1 MIWVTT
7 SVTRRLEGRQKEITR
22 RRQEMRKRVVLM
34 NKHCRCTGLIMPG
47 VLAVALILTSASAVL
62 AQSAGADSEKRLS
75 VIDAN
80 PSLLPNSSLGKY
92 FDPQAAI
99 TVDQA
104 VAYALEHNGEL
115 LAARK
120 EIDAASALVMQA
132 GLRANPKVDASVSKT
147 ITGTDNNIIVNGML
161 PLELGGRRPARI
173 KVAER
178 ELEMRR
184 QDVSNRERILAADVR
199 AKFGEA
205 LAAIL
210 KLGFDE
216 DLIATSLRGYNL
228 VAARVTEGGT
238 APLEQ
243 NMLLVE
249 LNRLRSMRE
258 TAEGKAQIEML
269 ELRNLIGMTPEE
281 PLRLRGDFNDLI
293 TPLSPLAQATE
304 RALSERPDL
313 KLAKAAENFAE
324 ARIEQARSEG
334 RLDASLIAGYQ
345 RMDFG
350 YPLSGI
356 NDAGQLRPIQA
367 TFHYFT
373 VGVSL
378 DLPVRNKNQGAI
390 EAALAEAEGAKRR
403 REFLELTVR
412 REVASAYAQYN
423 SSARAAEIFRVG
435 VKDQANAN
443 LDVVRQTYEL
453 GSKTLIDY
461 LGEQRRFIDLQ
472 NGYIDALLDTYKA
485 RVEIE
490 RATASSTAIRQ
501 QVTQR

>member
-1 MIWVTT
+1 MT
-7 SVTRRLEGRQKEITR
+7 SRG
-22 RRQEMRKRVVLM
+22 QEMRKRVVFM
-34 NKHCRCTGLIMPG
+34 NKHRSRAFVIAS
-47 VLAVALILTSASAVL
+47 VLTFAQILPRVSAVL
-62 AQSAGADSEKRLS
+62 AQSNEAGSEKRLS
-75 VIDAN
+75 VIN
-80 PSLLPNSSLGKY
+80 PSLSNSSLARY
-92 FDPQAAI
+92 FDPQSGI
-99 TVDQA
+99 TVDQTL
-104 VAYALEHNGEL
+104 AYALEHNGEL

-120 EIDAASALVMQA
+120 EIDAASALVKQA
-132 GLRANPKVDASVSKT
+132 AFRANPKVDASVAKT
-147 ITGTDNNIIVNGML
+147 ISGTDNTITVNGML

-173 KVAER
+173 RVAER
-178 ELEMRR
+178 ELEMRQ
-184 QDVSNRERILAADVR
+184 QDVADRERMIAAAVR
-199 AKFGEA
+199 VKFGEA
-205 LAAIL
+205 MAAVL

-216 DLIATSLRGYNL
+216 DLIATSQHGYNL

-258 TAEGKAQIEML
+258 SAEGKAQIEML
-269 ELRNLIGMTPEE
+269 ELRNLIGMTPDE
-281 PLRLRGDFNDLI
+281 PLRLRGDFNDVI
-293 TPLSPLAQATE
+293 APLPPLADATE
-304 RALSERPDL
+304 RALTERPDL
-313 KLAKAAENFAE
+313 KLAKAAESFAE

-350 YPLSGI
+350 YPLNGI
-356 NDAGQLRPIQA
+356 NDAGQLRPIQGS
-367 TFHYFT
+367 FHYLT

-378 DLPVRNKNQGAI
+378 DLPVRNKNQGGI

-403 REFLELTVR
+403 RQFLELTVR

-423 SSARAAEIFRVG
+423 SSARATEIFRVG

-461 LGEQRRFIDLQ
+461 LGEQRRSIDLQ
-472 NGYIDALLDTYKA
+472 NEYIDALLNTYKA

-490 RATASSTAIRQ
+490 RAIASPIASRQ

>member
-1 MIWVTT
+1 MNRLSILRVGMASIMASIQFVIGTT
-7 SVTRRLEGRQKEITR
+7 
-22 RRQEMRKRVVLM
+22 
-34 NKHCRCTGLIMPG
+34 P
-47 VLAVALILTSASAVL
+47 VL
-62 AQSAGADSEKRLS
+62 AQSIMSPAESGRSVNVSLSLVPSAGVAKFADQQTG
-75 VIDAN
+75 VTI
-80 PSLLPNSSLGKY
+80 
-92 FDPQAAI
+92 
-99 TVDQA
+99 DQA

-120 EIDAASALVMQA
+120 EIEAASAFVKQA
-132 GLRANPKVDASVSKT
+132 SLRANPKVDASLAKT
-147 ITGTDNNIIVNGML
+147 VTGSDNNITVNGML

-178 ELEMRR
+178 ELEMRQ
-184 QDVSNRERILAADVR
+184 QDVANRERMLAADVR
-199 AKFGEA
+199 TKFGDA

-210 KLGFDE
+210 KLGLDE
-216 DLIATSLRGYNL
+216 DLIATSQRGYDL

-243 NMLLVE
+243 NMVLVE

-258 TAEGKAQIEML
+258 TVEGKAQIQML
-269 ELRNLIGMTPEE
+269 ELRNLIGMTPDE
-281 PLRLRGDFNDLI
+281 PLRLRGDFNDVI
-293 TPLSPLAQATE
+293 TPLTAVADATT

-313 KLAKAAENFAE
+313 KLAKAFESFAE

-350 YPLSGI
+350 YPLNGI
-356 NDAGQLRPIQA
+356 NDAGQLTPIQG

-373 VGVSL
+373 VGISL
-378 DLPVRNKNQGAI
+378 NLPVRNKNQGAV
-390 EAALAEAEGAKRR
+390 EAALAEAEGAKRQ
-403 REFLELTVR
+403 REFIELTVR
-412 REVASAYAQYN
+412 REVASAYAHYN
-423 SSARAAEIFRVG
+423 SAARAAEIFRVG
-435 VKDQANAN
+435 VKDQANSN

-472 NGYIDALLDTYKA
+472 NGYIDALLETYKA
-485 RVEIE
+485 RVEVE
-490 RATASSTAIRQ
+490 RAIATPIASRQ
-501 QVTQR
+501 QVTQI

>member
-1 MIWVTT
+1 
-7 SVTRRLEGRQKEITR
+7 
-22 RRQEMRKRVVLM
+22 MRKKVVFM
-34 NKHCRCTGLIMPG
+34 NKNRNVRRFILAS
-47 VLAVALILTSASAVL
+47 VLAVAQFVSGGLGVL
-62 AQSAGADSEKRLS
+62 AQQTFPDSDKPVINASLS
-75 VIDAN
+75 
-80 PSLLPNSSLGKY
+80 LPPISSLTKY
-92 FDPQAAI
+92 VDPQIGI

-104 VAYALEHNGEL
+104 VVFALEHNGEL

-120 EIDAASALVMQA
+120 EIDAATALVKQA
-132 GLRANPKVDASVSKT
+132 ALRANPKLDASLAKT
-147 ITGTDNNIIVNGML
+147 ITGKDNNITVNGML
-161 PLELGGRRPARI
+161 SLELGGRRPARI
-173 KVAER
+173 RVAER

-184 QDVSNRERILAADVR
+184 QDVANRERMLAADVR
-199 AKFGEA
+199 AGFGEA

-216 DLIATSLRGYNL
+216 DQIATSQRGYNL

-243 NMLLVE
+243 NMVLVE
-249 LNRLRSMRE
+249 LNRLRSTRE

-269 ELRNLIGMTPEE
+269 ELRNLIGMTPTE
-281 PLRLRGDFNDLI
+281 PLRLRGDFNDVI
-293 TPLSPLAQATE
+293 VPLPTLADATE
-304 RALSERPDL
+304 RALAQRPDL
-313 KLAKAAENFAE
+313 KLAKAVESFAE
-324 ARIEQARSEG
+324 ARLEQARAEG
-334 RLDASLIAGYQ
+334 KLGASLIAGYQ

-350 YPLSGI
+350 YSLNGI
-356 NDAGQLRPIQA
+356 NDAGQLRPIQG

-373 VGVSL
+373 FGVSL
-378 DLPVRNKNQGAI
+378 DVPVRNKNQGAI
-390 EAALAEAEGAKRR
+390 EAAVAEAEAAKRR
-403 REFLELTVR
+403 REFLELTIR
-412 REVASAYAQYN
+412 REVASAYARYN
-423 SSARAAEIFRVG
+423 STSRAAEIFSVG

-472 NGYIDALLDTYKA
+472 NGYIDVLLDTYKS

-490 RATASSTAIRQ
+490 RATSSLTGTIQ

>member
-1 MIWVTT
+1 MNRLHLVRVT
-7 SVTRRLEGRQKEITR
+7 VVGVLALA
-22 RRQEMRKRVVLM
+22 RVVL
-34 NKHCRCTGLIMPG
+34 GG
-47 VLAVALILTSASAVL
+47 SAVVAQAVTSAP
-62 AQSAGADSEKRLS
+62 QSNLTVTNVNLPLVPSS
-75 VIDAN
+75 VIAR
-80 PSLLPNSSLGKY
+80 Y
-92 FDPQAAI
+92 ADPQAGL
-99 TVDQA
+99 TVDEA
-104 VAYALEHNGEL
+104 VAYALEHNGDL

-120 EIDAASALVMQA
+120 EIDAASALVKQA
-132 GLRANPKVDASVSKT
+132 ALRANPKVDASLSKT
-147 ITGTDNNIIVNGML
+147 VTGTDNNITVSGML

-173 KVAER
+173 RVAER
-178 ELEMRR
+178 EVEMRR
-184 QDVSNRERILAADVR
+184 QDVANRERMLAADVR

-216 DLIATSLRGYNL
+216 DLIATGQRSYNL

-243 NMLLVE
+243 NMVLVE
-249 LNRLRSMRE
+249 LNRLKATRE

-269 ELRNLIGMTPEE
+269 ALRNLIGMAPDE
-281 PLRLRGDFNDLI
+281 PLRLRGDFNDVI
-293 TPLSPLAQATE
+293 DPLSPLAEATT

-313 KLAKAAENFAE
+313 KLAKAAESFAE
-324 ARIEQARSEG
+324 ARIEQARAEG

-345 RMDFG
+345 RMVSG
-350 YPLSGI
+350 YPLNGI
-356 NDAGQLRPIQA
+356 NDAGQLRPIQGN
-367 TFHYFT
+367 FHYFT
-373 VGVSL
+373 AGVSL

-390 EAALAEAEGAKRR
+390 EAAVAEAEGAKRR

-423 SSARAAEIFRVG
+423 STARATEIFRVG

-490 RATASSTAIRQ
+490 RVVASPIAIRQ

>member
-1 MIWVTT
+1 MNRIRT
-7 SVTRRLEGRQKEITR
+7 L
-22 RRQEMRKRVVLM
+22 RVSM
-34 NKHCRCTGLIMPG
+34 AG
-47 VLAVALILTSASAVL
+47 VLALVQVTVGTAAVL
-62 AQSAGADSEKRLS
+62 AQSKTKSVEDDASGMIVNLSLAPSSAVARYADRQTGL
-75 VIDAN
+75 
-80 PSLLPNSSLGKY
+80 
-92 FDPQAAI
+92 

-104 VAYALEHNGEL
+104 VAYALEHNGDL
-115 LAARK
+115 QAARK
-120 EIDAASALVMQA
+120 EIDAASGLVKQA
-132 GLRANPKVDASVSKT
+132 SLRANPKVDASVSKT
-147 ITGTDNNIIVNGML
+147 ITGTDNNITVNGML

-184 QDVSNRERILAADVR
+184 QDVVNRERMLASDVS

-216 DLIATSLRGYNL
+216 DLIATSQRGYNL

-243 NMLLVE
+243 NMVLVE

-258 TAEGKAQIEML
+258 TADGKAQIEML
-269 ELRNLIGMTPEE
+269 ELRNLIGMSPEE
-281 PLRLRGDFNDLI
+281 PLRLRGDFNDLA
-293 TPLSPLAQATE
+293 TPLPPLMEATE

-313 KLAKAAENFAE
+313 KLAKATESLAA

-345 RMDFG
+345 RMDFSF
-350 YPLSGI
+350 PLNGI
-356 NDAGQLRPIQA
+356 NDAGQLSPIRS

-373 VGVSL
+373 FGVSL
-378 DLPVRNKNQGAI
+378 DLPVRNKNQGAV
-390 EAALAEAEGAKRR
+390 EAAVAEAEGARRR

-412 REVASAYAQYN
+412 REVASAYALYN
-423 SSARAAEIFRVG
+423 STARAAEIFRVG

-472 NGYIDALLDTYKA
+472 NGYIDALLDTYKS
-485 RVEIE
+485 RVEVE
-490 RATASSTAIRQ
+490 RATASSTATIQ

>member
-1 MIWVTT
+1 M
-7 SVTRRLEGRQKEITR
+7 
-22 RRQEMRKRVVLM
+22 
-34 NKHCRCTGLIMPG
+34 
-47 VLAVALILTSASAVL
+47 
-62 AQSAGADSEKRLS
+62 
-75 VIDAN
+75 
-80 PSLLPNSSLGKY
+80 
-92 FDPQAAI
+92 
-99 TVDQA
+99 
-104 VAYALEHNGEL
+104 
-115 LAARK
+115 LAA
-120 EIDAASALVMQA
+120 
-132 GLRANPKVDASVSKT
+132 N
-147 ITGTDNNIIVNGML
+147 
-161 PLELGGRRPARI
+161 
-173 KVAER
+173 
-178 ELEMRR
+178 
-184 QDVSNRERILAADVR
+184 VR
-199 AKFGEA
+199 VKFGEA
-205 LAAIL
+205 LGAIL

-216 DLIATSLRGYNL
+216 DLIATSQRSYDL

-243 NMLLVE
+243 NMVLVE

-269 ELRNLIGMTPEE
+269 ELRNLIGMNPDE
-281 PLRLRGDFNDLI
+281 PLRLRGDFNDVI
-293 TPLSPLAQATE
+293 APLLPLADATE

-313 KLAKAAENFAE
+313 RLAKAAESFAE

-345 RMDFG
+345 RMDSS

-356 NDAGQLRPIQA
+356 NDAGRLSPIRS

-378 DLPVRNKNQGAI
+378 DLPVRNKNQGGI
-390 EAALAEAEGAKRR
+390 DAAVAEAEGAKRR
-403 REFLELTVR
+403 REFLEITVR
-412 REVASAYAQYN
+412 REVASAYALYN
-423 SSARAAEIFRVG
+423 SAARAAEIFRVG

-485 RVEIE
+485 RVEVE
-490 RATASSTAIRQ
+490 RSIASPIATRQ

>member
-1 MIWVTT
+1 MIRLRILRVTLAGALA
-7 SVTRRLEGRQKEITR
+7 SAH
-22 RRQEMRKRVVLM
+22 VV
-34 NKHCRCTGLIMPG
+34 
-47 VLAVALILTSASAVL
+47 SAGAVL
-62 AQSAGADSEKRLS
+62 AQSNNASVEKSLS
-75 VIDAN
+75 AVTVNLSLA
-80 PSLLPNSSLGKY
+80 PSSAVARY
-92 FDPQAAI
+92 ADPQTGL

-120 EIDAASALVMQA
+120 EIDAANALVKQA
-132 GLRANPKVDASVSKT
+132 TLRANPKVDASVSKT
-147 ITGTDNNIIVNGML
+147 ITETDNNVTLNGML

-173 KVAER
+173 RVAER

-184 QDVSNRERILAADVR
+184 QDVANRERMLAADVR

-216 DLIATSLRGYNL
+216 DLITTSQRGYNL

-243 NMLLVE
+243 NMVLVE
-249 LNRLRSMRE
+249 LNRLRSNRE
-258 TAEGKAQIEML
+258 TAEGKTQIEML
-269 ELRNLIGMTPEE
+269 ELRNLIGMAPDE

-293 TPLSPLAQATE
+293 TPLSSLLEATD
-304 RALSERPDL
+304 RALSDRPDL
-313 KLAKAAENFAE
+313 KLAKAAESFAE
-324 ARIEQARSEG
+324 ARIEQARAEG
-334 RLDASLIAGYQ
+334 KLDASLTAGYQ
-345 RMDFG
+345 RMDSS
-350 YPLSGI
+350 YPLNGI
-356 NDAGQLRPIQA
+356 NEAGQISPIRS

-373 VGVSL
+373 VGISL
-378 DLPVRNKNQGAI
+378 ELPVRNKNQGAI
-390 EAALAEAEGAKRR
+390 EAAVAESEAAKRR

-423 SSARAAEIFRVG
+423 STARAAEIFRVG

-490 RATASSTAIRQ
+490 RATASSTTIRQ

>member
-1 MIWVTT
+1 
-7 SVTRRLEGRQKEITR
+7 
-22 RRQEMRKRVVLM
+22 M
-34 NKHCRCTGLIMPG
+34 NKQWRVRAFLIAS
-47 VLAVALILTSASAVL
+47 VLAIAQILAGASAVR
-62 AQSAGADSEKRLS
+62 AQSSSGDSETRLS
-75 VIDAN
+75 LIKSGLSL
-80 PSLLPNSSLGKY
+80 PSNSSLTKY
-92 FDPQAAI
+92 FDLQTGI
-99 TVDQA
+99 TVEQA
-104 VAYALEHNGEL
+104 VTYALEHNGEL

-120 EIDAASALVMQA
+120 EIDAASGLVKQA
-132 GLRANPKVDASVSKT
+132 ALRANPKVDATVSKT
-147 ITGTDNNIIVNGML
+147 VTGTDNNITLNGML
-161 PLELGGRRPARI
+161 ALELGGRRPARI
-173 KVAER
+173 RVAER

-184 QDVSNRERILAADVR
+184 QDVANRERMLAADVR

-216 DLIATSLRGYNL
+216 DLIATSQRGYNL
-228 VAARVTEGGT
+228 VAARVIEGGT

-243 NMLLVE
+243 NMVLVD
-249 LNRLRSMRE
+249 LNRLRSTRE
-258 TAEGKAQIEML
+258 ITEGKTQIEML
-269 ELRNLIGMTPEE
+269 ELRNLIGMAPDE

-293 TPLSPLAQATE
+293 TPLSPLGEATE
-304 RALSERPDL
+304 RALSGRPDL
-313 KLAKAAENFAE
+313 KLAKAAESFAE
-324 ARIEQARSEG
+324 ARIEQARTEG

-350 YPLSGI
+350 YALNGI
-356 NDAGQLRPIQA
+356 NDAGQLRPIQG

-390 EAALAEAEGAKRR
+390 EAAIAEAEAAKRR

-412 REVASAYAQYN
+412 REVASAYGQYN
-423 SSARAAEIFRVG
+423 STARAAEIFRVG
-435 VKDQANAN
+435 VKDQASAN

-472 NGYIDALLDTYKA
+472 GGYIDALLDTYKSS
-485 RVEIE
+485 VEIK
-490 RATASSTAIRQ
+490 RVTASPTATIQ
-501 QVTQR
+501 QGTQR

>member
-1 MIWVTT
+1 MN
-7 SVTRRLEGRQKEITR
+7 RLRIL
-22 RRQEMRKRVVLM
+22 RVSM
-34 NKHCRCTGLIMPG
+34 AG
-47 VLAVALILTSASAVL
+47 VLASIQVVVGAAAVL
-62 AQSAGADSEKRLS
+62 AQSNTVSVENSFFAMNVNLSLVPGSAVARYADPEAGL
-75 VIDAN
+75 
-80 PSLLPNSSLGKY
+80 
-92 FDPQAAI
+92 

-120 EIDAASALVMQA
+120 EIDAASALVKQA
-132 GLRANPKVDASVSKT
+132 SFRANPKVDASVSKT
-147 ITGTDNNIIVNGML
+147 ITATDNNITVNGML

-173 KVAER
+173 RVAER
-178 ELEMRR
+178 ELEMRQ
-184 QDVSNRERILAADVR
+184 QDVANRERMLAADVR

-216 DLIATSLRGYNL
+216 DLIAASQRGYNL

-243 NMLLVE
+243 NMILVE
-249 LNRLRSMRE
+249 LNRVRSMRE
-258 TAEGKAQIEML
+258 TAEGKTQIEVL
-269 ELRNLIGMTPEE
+269 ELRNIIGMTPDE
-281 PLRLRGDFNDLI
+281 PLRLRGDFNDVI
-293 TPLSPLAQATE
+293 TPLSPLAEATM
-304 RALSERPDL
+304 RALAERPDL
-313 KLAKAAENFAE
+313 KLAKAAESFAE

-345 RMDFG
+345 RMDFSF
-350 YPLSGI
+350 PLNGI
-356 NDAGQLRPIQA
+356 SDAGQLTPIRS

-390 EAALAEAEGAKRR
+390 EAALAESQAAKLR

-412 REVASAYAQYN
+412 REVASAYARYN
-423 SSARAAEIFRVG
+423 STARAAEIFRVG

-472 NGYIDALLDTYKA
+472 NGYIDALLDTFKA
-485 RVEIE
+485 RVEVE
-490 RATASSTAIRQ
+490 RAVSSPIATRQ

>member
-1 MIWVTT
+1 M
-7 SVTRRLEGRQKEITR
+7 
-22 RRQEMRKRVVLM
+22 
-34 NKHCRCTGLIMPG
+34 
-47 VLAVALILTSASAVL
+47 
-62 AQSAGADSEKRLS
+62 
-75 VIDAN
+75 
-80 PSLLPNSSLGKY
+80 
-92 FDPQAAI
+92 
-99 TVDQA
+99 
-104 VAYALEHNGEL
+104 
-115 LAARK
+115 
-120 EIDAASALVMQA
+120 
-132 GLRANPKVDASVSKT
+132 
-147 ITGTDNNIIVNGML
+147 
-161 PLELGGRRPARI
+161 
-173 KVAER
+173 
-178 ELEMRR
+178 
-184 QDVSNRERILAADVR
+184 LAADVR

-216 DLIATSLRGYNL
+216 DLIATSQRSYNL

-243 NMLLVE
+243 NMVLVE
-249 LNRLRSMRE
+249 LNRLRSTRE

-269 ELRNLIGMTPEE
+269 ELRNLIGMSPDE
-281 PLRLRGDFNDLI
+281 PLRLRGDFNDVIAALP
-293 TPLSPLAQATE
+293 PLPNATDLA
-304 RALSERPDL
+304 LHERPDL
-313 KLAKAAENFAE
+313 KLAKAAESFAE
-324 ARIEQARSEG
+324 ARIEQAHSEG
-334 RLDASLIAGYQ
+334 RLDASLTAGYQ
-345 RMDFG
+345 RMDSS
-350 YPLSGI
+350 YPLNGI
-356 NDAGQLRPIQA
+356 NDAGQLSPIRS

-390 EAALAEAEGAKRR
+390 EAAVAEAEGAKRR

-423 SSARAAEIFRVG
+423 SAARAAEIFRVG

-461 LGEQRRFIDLQ
+461 LGEQRRFIELQ

-485 RVEIE
+485 RVGIE
-490 RATASSTAIRQ
+490 RAIASPTPTRQ

>member
-1 MIWVTT
+1 MTT
-7 SVTRRLEGRQKEITR
+7 VNLPLVPS
-22 RRQEMRKRVVLM
+22 
-34 NKHCRCTGLIMPG
+34 
-47 VLAVALILTSASAVL
+47 SATARY
-62 AQSAGADSEKRLS
+62 A
-75 VIDAN
+75 
-80 PSLLPNSSLGKY
+80 
-92 FDPQAAI
+92 DPQAGL

-120 EIDAASALVMQA
+120 EIDAASALIKQA
-132 GLRANPKVDASVSKT
+132 TLRANPKVDASVSKT
-147 ITGTDNNIIVNGML
+147 VTGTDNNITVNGML

-173 KVAER
+173 SVAER

-184 QDVSNRERILAADVR
+184 QDVANRERMLAADVR

-216 DLIATSLRGYNL
+216 DLIATSQRGYNL

-243 NMLLVE
+243 NMVLVE
-249 LNRLRSMRE
+249 LNRLKSTRE

-269 ELRNLIGMTPEE
+269 ELRNLIGMAPEE
-281 PLRLRGDFNDLI
+281 PLRVRGDFNDLI
-293 TPLSPLAQATE
+293 TPLSPLPEATA
-304 RALSERPDL
+304 RALAERPDL
-313 KLAKAAENFAE
+313 KLAKAAESFAE
-324 ARIEQARSEG
+324 ARIEQARSAG

-345 RMDFG
+345 QMAFG
-350 YPLSGI
+350 YPLNGI
-356 NDAGQLRPIQA
+356 NDTGQLRPIQG

-390 EAALAEAEGAKRR
+390 EAAVAEAEGAKRR

-423 SSARAAEIFRVG
+423 STARAQEIFRVG
-435 VKDQANAN
+435 VKDQASAN

-490 RATASSTAIRQ
+490 RAVASAIATRQ

>member
-1 MIWVTT
+1 MIRLRILRVSIA
-7 SVTRRLEGRQKEITR
+7 SVFAWAQ
-22 RRQEMRKRVVLM
+22 VLV
-34 NKHCRCTGLIMPG
+34 G
-47 VLAVALILTSASAVL
+47 VGAVL
-62 AQSAGADSEKRLS
+62 AQSHTAGVADGSSGMSLS
-75 VIDAN
+75 VPLVPTSPVAR
-80 PSLLPNSSLGKY
+80 Y
-92 FDPQAAI
+92 ADPQAGL

-104 VAYALEHNGEL
+104 VVYALGHNGDL

-120 EIDAASALVMQA
+120 EIEAASALVKQA
-132 GLRANPKVDASVSKT
+132 ALRANPRVDASLSKT
-147 ITGTDNNIIVNGML
+147 VSGQDNNITVNGML
-161 PLELGGRRPARI
+161 PLELGGRRSARI

-178 ELEMRR
+178 ELDMRR
-184 QDVSNRERILAADVR
+184 QDVANRERMLAADVR

-210 KLGFDE
+210 KLGLDE
-216 DLIATSLRGYNL
+216 DLIATSRRGYDL
-228 VAARVTEGGT
+228 VSARVTEGGT

-243 NMLLVE
+243 NMVLVE

-258 TAEGKAQIEML
+258 TAEGKTQIELL
-269 ELRNLIGMTPEE
+269 ELRNLIGMTPDE
-281 PLRLRGDFNDLI
+281 PLRLRGEFNGVI
-293 TPLSPLAQATE
+293 APLPTLAEGTN

-313 KLAKAAENFAE
+313 KLARAAETFAE
-324 ARIEQARSEG
+324 ARIEQARAEG

-350 YPLSGI
+350 YPLSGFT
-356 NDAGQLRPIQA
+356 DAGQLRPIQS
-367 TFHYFT
+367 TSHYFT
-373 VGVSL
+373 MGVSL
-378 DLPVRNKNQGAI
+378 DLPVRNKNQGTI
-390 EAALAEAEGAKRR
+390 EATVAEAESAKRR

-412 REVASAYAQYN
+412 REVASAYTRYN
-423 SSARAAEIFRVG
+423 SVARAAEIFRVG

-485 RVEIE
+485 QVEIE
-490 RATASSTAIRQ
+490 RATASSTVTAQ

>member
-1 MIWVTT
+1 
-7 SVTRRLEGRQKEITR
+7 
-22 RRQEMRKRVVLM
+22 M
-34 NKHCRCTGLIMPG
+34 NKQWSVRAFSIAS
-47 VLAVALILTSASAVL
+47 VLAIAQIVPGTSAVQ
-62 AQSAGADSEKRLS
+62 AQSNGADSETRLS
-75 VIDAN
+75 VINTNLFPPAN
-80 PSLLPNSSLGKY
+80 STLTRY
-92 FDPQAAI
+92 FDPQAGI

-104 VAYALEHNGEL
+104 VTYALEHNGEL

-120 EIDAASALVMQA
+120 EIDAASALVKQA
-132 GLRANPKVDASVSKT
+132 ALRANPKIDATVSKT
-147 ITGTDNNIIVNGML
+147 VMGIDNNVTVNGML

-184 QDVSNRERILAADVR
+184 QDVANRERILAAEVR

-205 LAAIL
+205 IAAIL

-216 DLIATSLRGYNL
+216 DLIATSQRGYNL
-228 VAARVTEGGT
+228 VAARVIEGGT

-243 NMLLVE
+243 NMVLVE
-249 LNRLRSMRE
+249 LNRLRSTRE
-258 TAEGKAQIEML
+258 TAEGKTQIEML
-269 ELRNLIGMTPEE
+269 ELRNLIGMAPDE

-293 TPLSPLAQATE
+293 TPLSPLGEATGL
-304 RALSERPDL
+304 ALSERPDL
-313 KLAKAAENFAE
+313 KLAKAAESFAE
-324 ARIEQARSEG
+324 ARIEQARTEG

-345 RMDFG
+345 RMDSG
-350 YPLSGI
+350 YPLNGI

-390 EAALAEAEGAKRR
+390 EAAVAEAEAAKRR
-403 REFLELTVR
+403 RGFLELTVR

-423 SSARAAEIFRVG
+423 STARAAEIFRVG

-472 NGYIDALLDTYKA
+472 NGYIDAQLDMYKA
-485 RVEIE
+485 HVEVD
-490 RATASSTAIRQ
+490 RAVALPMASRQ

>member
-1 MIWVTT
+1 V
-7 SVTRRLEGRQKEITR
+7 
-22 RRQEMRKRVVLM
+22 
-34 NKHCRCTGLIMPG
+34 
-47 VLAVALILTSASAVL
+47 
-62 AQSAGADSEKRLS
+62 
-75 VIDAN
+75 
-80 PSLLPNSSLGKY
+80 
-92 FDPQAAI
+92 
-99 TVDQA
+99 
-104 VAYALEHNGEL
+104 
-115 LAARK
+115 
-120 EIDAASALVMQA
+120 
-132 GLRANPKVDASVSKT
+132 
-147 ITGTDNNIIVNGML
+147 
-161 PLELGGRRPARI
+161 

-184 QDVSNRERILAADVR
+184 QDVANRERVIAGDVR
-199 AKFGEA
+199 VKFGEA

-216 DLIATSLRGYNL
+216 ELIATSQRGYNL

-243 NMLLVE
+243 NMVLVE

-258 TAEGKAQIEML
+258 TAEGKADIEML
-269 ELRNLIGMTPEE
+269 ELRNLIGMRPDD
-281 PLRLRGDFNDLI
+281 PLQLRGDFNDVI
-293 TPLSPLAQATE
+293 APLPLLAEATE

-313 KLAKAAENFAE
+313 KLAKAGESFAE
-324 ARIEQARSEG
+324 ARIEQARAEG

-350 YPLSGI
+350 YPLNGI
-356 NDAGQLRPIQA
+356 NDAGQLRPIQGA
-367 TFHYFT
+367 FHYFT

-390 EAALAEAEGAKRR
+390 EAAIAEAEATKRR

-423 SSARAAEIFRVG
+423 STARAAEIFRVG

-472 NGYIDALLDTYKA
+472 NGYIDALLDTFKA
-485 RVEIE
+485 RVEID
-490 RATASSTAIRQ
+490 RAIGSSMAAIQ

>member
-1 MIWVTT
+1 MLIAYH
-7 SVTRRLEGRQKEITR
+7 RLAL
-22 RRQEMRKRVVLM
+22 RKKVVVMNRIRTLRVSM
-34 NKHCRCTGLIMPG
+34 AG
-47 VLAVALILTSASAVL
+47 VLALVQVTVGTAAVL
-62 AQSAGADSEKRLS
+62 AQSKTKSVEDDASGMIVNLSLAPSSAVARYADRQTGL
-75 VIDAN
+75 
-80 PSLLPNSSLGKY
+80 
-92 FDPQAAI
+92 

-104 VAYALEHNGEL
+104 VAYALEHNGDL
-115 LAARK
+115 QAARK
-120 EIDAASALVMQA
+120 EIDSASGLVKQA
-132 GLRANPKVDASVSKT
+132 SLRANPKVDASVSKT
-147 ITGTDNNIIVNGML
+147 ITGTDNNITVNGML

-184 QDVSNRERILAADVR
+184 QDVVNRERMLASDVS

-216 DLIATSLRGYNL
+216 DLIATSQRGYNL

-243 NMLLVE
+243 NMVLVE

-258 TAEGKAQIEML
+258 TADGKAQIEML
-269 ELRNLIGMTPEE
+269 ELRNLIGMSPEE
-281 PLRLRGDFNDLI
+281 PLRLRGDFNDLA
-293 TPLSPLAQATE
+293 TPLPPLMEATE

-313 KLAKAAENFAE
+313 KLAKATESLAA

-334 RLDASLIAGYQ
+334 RLDASVNAGYQ

-356 NDAGQLRPIQA
+356 NDAGQLRPIQG
-367 TFHYFT
+367 TFHYLTF
-373 VGVSL
+373 GVSL
-378 DLPVRNKNQGAI
+378 DLPLRNKNQGTI
-390 EAALAEAEGAKRR
+390 EAALAEAEAAKRR
-403 REFLELTVR
+403 REFGELTVR

-423 SSARAAEIFRVG
+423 TTSRAAEIFRVG

-485 RVEIE
+485 RVEVE
-490 RATASSTAIRQ
+490 RAVASPIAIRQ
-501 QVTQR
+501 QVTQK

>member
-1 MIWVTT
+1 
-7 SVTRRLEGRQKEITR
+7 
-22 RRQEMRKRVVLM
+22 M
-34 NKHCRCTGLIMPG
+34 NKQWSVRAFLIAS
-47 VLAVALILTSASAVL
+47 VLAIAQILPGACAVL
-62 AQSAGADSEKRLS
+62 AQSNAAASETRLAVINTS
-75 VIDAN
+75 V
-80 PSLLPNSSLGKY
+80 SLSSKSSLTKY
-92 FDPQAAI
+92 FDPQTGI

-104 VAYALEHNGEL
+104 VTYALEHNGEL

-120 EIDAASALVMQA
+120 EIDAASALVKQA
-132 GLRANPKVDASVSKT
+132 ALRTNPKVDAAVSKT
-147 ITGTDNNIIVNGML
+147 VTGTDNNITVNGIL

-173 KVAER
+173 RVAER
-178 ELEMRR
+178 ELEIRR
-184 QDVSNRERILAADVR
+184 QDVANRERMLAADVR
-199 AKFGEA
+199 AKFGDA

-216 DLIATSLRGYNL
+216 DQIATSQRGYNL

-243 NMLLVE
+243 NMVLVE
-249 LNRLRSMRE
+249 LNRLRSTRE

-269 ELRNLIGMTPEE
+269 ELRNLVGMTPDE

-293 TPLSPLAQATE
+293 TPLSPLTEATA

-313 KLAKAAENFAE
+313 KLAKAAESFAE
-324 ARIEQARSEG
+324 ARIEQARAEG
-334 RLDASLIAGYQ
+334 KLDASLVAGYQ

-356 NDAGQLRPIQA
+356 NDAGQLRPIQG

-378 DLPVRNKNQGAI
+378 DLPVRNKNQGVI
-390 EAALAEAEGAKRR
+390 EATVAEAEAAKRR

-423 SSARAAEIFRVG
+423 SAARAQEIFRVG

-461 LGEQRRFIDLQ
+461 LGEQRRFIELQ

-485 RVEIE
+485 QVEVE
-490 RATASSTAIRQ
+490 RAVAATTATRQ

>member
-1 MIWVTT
+1 MNRLDIGRVMIV
-7 SVTRRLEGRQKEITR
+7 
-22 RRQEMRKRVVLM
+22 
-34 NKHCRCTGLIMPG
+34 G
-47 VLAVALILTSASAVL
+47 VLTSAQILASAAAGL
-62 AQSAGADSEKRLS
+62 AQSNTAGAAKSFS
-75 VIDAN
+75 VTTVN
-80 PSLLPNSSLGKY
+80 PSLGPGSAVAKY
-92 FDPQAAI
+92 ADPQTGL

-104 VAYALEHNGEL
+104 VAFALEHNGEL
-115 LAARK
+115 LATKK
-120 EIDAASALVMQA
+120 EIDAASALVKQA
-132 GLRANPKVDASVSKT
+132 TLRANPRVDASVSKT
-147 ITGTDNNIIVNGML
+147 IMGADNNIAVNGMV

-173 KVAER
+173 RVAER

-184 QDVSNRERILAADVR
+184 QDVSNRERMLAADVR
-199 AKFGEA
+199 TKFGEA

-216 DLIATSLRGYNL
+216 DLIATSQRGYNL

-243 NMLLVE
+243 NMVLVE

-281 PLRLRGDFNDLI
+281 PLSLRGDFNDVI
-293 TPLSPLAQATE
+293 APLPPLTNSTE
-304 RALSERPDL
+304 LALSERPDL
-313 KLAKAAENFAE
+313 KLAKAAESFAE
-324 ARIEQARSEG
+324 ARIEQARAEG
-334 RLDASLIAGYQ
+334 RLDASFTAGYQ
-345 RMDFG
+345 RMDSS
-350 YPLSGI
+350 YPLNGI
-356 NDAGQLRPIQA
+356 NDAGQLSPIRS

-378 DLPVRNKNQGAI
+378 DLPVRNKNQGSI
-390 EAALAEAEGAKRR
+390 EAAVAQAEGAKRR

-412 REVASAYAQYN
+412 RQVASAYTLYN
-423 SSARAAEIFRVG
+423 STARAAEIFRVG

-461 LGEQRRFIDLQ
+461 LGEQRRFIELQ
-472 NGYIDALLDTYKA
+472 NGYIDAVLDTYKA

-490 RATASSTAIRQ
+490 RAVGAPTPTRQ

>member
-1 MIWVTT
+1 
-7 SVTRRLEGRQKEITR
+7 
-22 RRQEMRKRVVLM
+22 M
-34 NKHCRCTGLIMPG
+34 NRPRILRLIMFG
-47 VLAVALILTSASAVL
+47 VLVSAQVVGNAAALMAQSISSPAESSLSVNVSLSLTPSAAVA
-62 AQSAGADSEKRLS
+62 
-75 VIDAN
+75 
-80 PSLLPNSSLGKY
+80 KY
-92 FDPQAAI
+92 ADPQAGL
-99 TVDQA
+99 TVDEA

-120 EIDAASALVMQA
+120 EIDAASALVKQA
-132 GLRANPKVDASVSKT
+132 ALRANPKVDASLSKT
-147 ITGTDNNIIVNGML
+147 ITGTDNNVTVNGML
-161 PLELGGRRPARI
+161 PLELGGRRSARI
-173 KVAER
+173 RVAER

-184 QDVSNRERILAADVR
+184 QDVANRERILAAEVR
-199 AKFGEA
+199 GKFGEA

-216 DLIATSLRGYNL
+216 DLIATSQRSYNL

-243 NMLLVE
+243 NMVLVE
-249 LNRLRSMRE
+249 LNRLRSTRE

-269 ELRNLIGMTPEE
+269 ELRNLIGMTPDE
-281 PLRLRGDFNDLI
+281 PLRLRGDFSDVIAPLPPLTNATDL
-293 TPLSPLAQATE
+293 
-304 RALSERPDL
+304 ALSERPDL
-313 KLAKAAENFAE
+313 KLAKAAESFAE
-324 ARIEQARSEG
+324 ARIEQARTEG
-334 RLDASLIAGYQ
+334 RLDASLTAGYQ
-345 RMDFG
+345 RMDSS
-350 YPLSGI
+350 YPLNGI
-356 NDAGQLRPIQA
+356 SDAGQLSPIRS

-390 EAALAEAEGAKRR
+390 EAAVAEAEGAKRR

-412 REVASAYAQYN
+412 REVASAYALYN
-423 SSARAAEIFRVG
+423 STSRAAEIFRVG

-461 LGEQRRFIDLQ
+461 LGEQRRFIELQ
-472 NGYIDALLDTYKA
+472 NGYIDALLATYKA
-485 RVEIE
+485 RVGIE
-490 RATASSTAIRQ
+490 RAIASPTPTRQ

>member
-1 MIWVTT
+1 MN
-7 SVTRRLEGRQKEITR
+7 RLRTL
-22 RRQEMRKRVVLM
+22 RVIAV
-34 NKHCRCTGLIMPG
+34 G
-47 VLAVALILTSASAVL
+47 VLASGQLVIGPAAVS
-62 AQSAGADSEKRLS
+62 AQSIARPAE
-75 VIDAN
+75 
-80 PSLLPNSSLGKY
+80 SSLAVNLSLSLVPTAAVAKY
-92 FDPQAAI
+92 ADPQTGL

-115 LAARK
+115 LASVK
-120 EIDAASALVMQA
+120 EIDAASALVKQA
-132 GLRANPKVDASVSKT
+132 AFRSNPKVDASVSKT
-147 ITGTDNNIIVNGML
+147 ITGTDNNITLNGML

-173 KVAER
+173 RVAER
-178 ELEMRR
+178 ELEIRR
-184 QDVSNRERILAADVR
+184 QDVANRERMLAADVR
-199 AKFGEA
+199 AKFGDA

-210 KLGFDE
+210 KLGLDE
-216 DLIATSLRGYNL
+216 DLIVTSQRGYNL

-243 NMLLVE
+243 NMALVE
-249 LNRLRSMRE
+249 LNRLRSTRE
-258 TAEGKAQIEML
+258 IAEGKAQIEML
-269 ELRNLIGMTPEE
+269 ELLNLIGMSPEE
-281 PLRLRGDFNDLI
+281 PLRLRGDFNDVI
-293 TPLSPLAQATE
+293 APLPPLTTSVDLAF
-304 RALSERPDL
+304 LYRPDL
-313 KLAKAAENFAE
+313 KLAKAAESFAE

-334 RLDASLIAGYQ
+334 RVDASLTAGYQ
-345 RMDFG
+345 RMDSS
-350 YPLSGI
+350 YPLNGVT
-356 NDAGQLRPIQA
+356 DAGQLSPIRS

-378 DLPVRNKNQGAI
+378 DLPVRNKNQGSI
-390 EAALAEAEGAKRR
+390 EAAVAEAEGAKRR

-412 REVASAYAQYN
+412 REVASAYALYN
-423 SSARAAEIFRVG
+423 STARAAEIFRVG

-461 LGEQRRFIDLQ
+461 LGEQRRFIELQ

-490 RATASSTAIRQ
+490 RAVASPTPSRQ

>member
-1 MIWVTT
+1 MLRVFIA
-7 SVTRRLEGRQKEITR
+7 
-22 RRQEMRKRVVLM
+22 VVL
-34 NKHCRCTGLIMPG
+34 T
-47 VLAVALILTSASAVL
+47 ASEVVIGATAVL
-62 AQSAGADSEKRLS
+62 AQSNSAS
-75 VIDAN
+75 VESGYSVRFSL
-80 PSLLPNSSLGKY
+80 SLLPSRAVAKY
-92 FDPQAAI
+92 ADPQAGL
-99 TVDQA
+99 TVDEA
-104 VAYALEHNGEL
+104 VEYALAHNGDL
-115 LAARK
+115 LAAHK
-120 EIDAASALVMQA
+120 EIDSASALVKQA
-132 GLRANPKVDASVSKT
+132 ALRANPKLDASLAKT
-147 ITGTDNNIIVNGML
+147 ITGKDNNITVNGML

-184 QDVSNRERILAADVR
+184 QDVANRERMVAADVR

-210 KLGFDE
+210 KLGFNE
-216 DLIATSLRGYNL
+216 ELISTSQRGYNL

-269 ELRNLIGMTPEE
+269 ELRNLIGMTPDE
-281 PLRLRGDFNDLI
+281 PLRLRGDFSDVI
-293 TPLSPLAQATE
+293 APLPPLTNATNL
-304 RALSERPDL
+304 ALSERPDL
-313 KLAKAAENFAE
+313 KLAKAAESFAE
-324 ARIEQARSEG
+324 ARVEQARAEG

-350 YPLSGI
+350 YPLKGI
-356 NDAGQLRPIQA
+356 NDAGQLRPIQGS
-367 TFHYFT
+367 FHYFT

-390 EAALAEAEGAKRR
+390 EAASAEAEAAKRR
-403 REFLELTVR
+403 REFLDLTVR
-412 REVASAYAQYN
+412 SEVASAYAEYN
-423 SSARAAEIFRVG
+423 STARAAEIFRVG
-435 VKDQANAN
+435 VKDQANVN

-453 GSKTLIDY
+453 GSKTMIDY

-485 RVEIE
+485 RVKIE
-490 RATASSTAIRQ
+490 RAVAAPMTTRQ

>member
-1 MIWVTT
+1 MNRIRTLRVSMASVLFFLQVT
-7 SVTRRLEGRQKEITR
+7 VG
-22 RRQEMRKRVVLM
+22 
-34 NKHCRCTGLIMPG
+34 
-47 VLAVALILTSASAVL
+47 AAAVL
-62 AQSAGADSEKRLS
+62 AQLNTRSVEGGVSVMSVNLSLDPSSAVARY
-75 VIDAN
+75 A
-80 PSLLPNSSLGKY
+80 
-92 FDPQAAI
+92 DPQTGL

-104 VAYALEHNGEL
+104 VSYALEHNGEL

-120 EIDAASALVMQA
+120 EIDAASALIKQA
-132 GLRANPKVDASVSKT
+132 SLRANPKLDASISKT
-147 ITGTDNNIIVNGML
+147 ITGTDNNISVNGML
-161 PLELGGRRPARI
+161 PLDLGGRRPART

-178 ELEMRR
+178 ELEMWR
-184 QDVSNRERILAADVR
+184 QDVANRERMLAADVR

-216 DLIATSLRGYNL
+216 DLIATSQRGYNL

-243 NMLLVE
+243 NMVLVE
-249 LNRLRSMRE
+249 LNRLRSTRE

-269 ELRNLIGMTPEE
+269 ELRNLVGMTPDQ
-281 PLRLRGDFNDLI
+281 PLRLSGDFGGVVSPVSPI
-293 TPLSPLAQATE
+293 TEATE
-304 RALSERPDL
+304 QALAERPDL
-313 KLAKAAENFAE
+313 KLAKAAESFAE
-324 ARIEQARSEG
+324 ARIEQARAEG

-345 RMDFG
+345 RMDFSF
-350 YPLSGI
+350 PLNGI
-356 NDAGQLRPIQA
+356 NDAGQLSSIRS

-373 VGVSL
+373 VGVTL

-390 EAALAEAEGAKRR
+390 EAAVAQAEGAKRR

-423 SSARAAEIFRVG
+423 SAARAAEIFRVG

-485 RVEIE
+485 HVEIE
-490 RATASSTAIRQ
+490 RATASSTAVRQ

>member
-1 MIWVTT
+1 
-7 SVTRRLEGRQKEITR
+7 
-22 RRQEMRKRVVLM
+22 M
-34 NKHCRCTGLIMPG
+34 NKHNSSR
-47 VLAVALILTSASAVL
+47 ALIIASALAIVQIGTGTSAVL
-62 AQSAGADSEKRLS
+62 AQSSDVDFEKRLS
-75 VIDAN
+75 VIN
-80 PSLLPNSSLGKY
+80 TSLSLPPNSSLTKY
-92 FDPQAAI
+92 FDPQTGV
-99 TVDQA
+99 TVEQA
-104 VAYALEHNGEL
+104 VAYALERNGEL

-120 EIDAASALVMQA
+120 EIDAATGLVKQA
-132 GLRANPKVDASVSKT
+132 TLKANPKVDASVSKT
-147 ITGTDNNIIVNGML
+147 ITGADNNVTLNGMY
-161 PLELGGRRPARI
+161 PLELGGRRLARI
-173 KVAER
+173 RVAER

-184 QDVSNRERILAADVR
+184 QDVANRERILAANVR

-205 LAAIL
+205 LGAIL

-216 DLIATSLRGYNL
+216 DLIATSQRSYDL

-243 NMLLVE
+243 NMVLVE

-269 ELRNLIGMTPEE
+269 ELRNLIGMNPDE
-281 PLRLRGDFNDLI
+281 PLRLRGDFNDVI
-293 TPLSPLAQATE
+293 APLLPLADATE

-313 KLAKAAENFAE
+313 RLAKAAESFAE

-345 RMDFG
+345 RMDSS

-356 NDAGQLRPIQA
+356 NDAGRLSPIRS

-378 DLPVRNKNQGAI
+378 DLPVRNKNQGGI
-390 EAALAEAEGAKRR
+390 EAAVAEAEGAKRR
-403 REFLELTVR
+403 REFLEITVR
-412 REVASAYAQYN
+412 REVASAYALYN
-423 SSARAAEIFRVG
+423 SAARAAEIFRVG

-485 RVEIE
+485 RVEVE
-490 RATASSTAIRQ
+490 RSIASPIATRQ

>member
-1 MIWVTT
+1 
-7 SVTRRLEGRQKEITR
+7 
-22 RRQEMRKRVVLM
+22 M
-34 NKHCRCTGLIMPG
+34 NKHRSGRALIIAS
-47 VLAVALILTSASAVL
+47 VLALAQTLSSVSAVL
-62 AQSAGADSEKRLS
+62 AQSSDADSKKRLS
-75 VIDAN
+75 VINA
-80 PSLLPNSSLGKY
+80 SLTLPPNSSVTKY
-92 FDPQAAI
+92 FDPQTGL
-99 TVDQA
+99 TVEQA
-104 VAYALEHNGEL
+104 VAFALEHNGEL

-120 EIDAASALVMQA
+120 EIDAATGLLKQA
-132 GLRANPKVDASVSKT
+132 TLRANPKVDASVSKT
-147 ITGTDNNIIVNGML
+147 IMGADNNITLNGML

-173 KVAER
+173 RIAER

-184 QDVSNRERILAADVR
+184 QDVSNRERMLAADVR

-216 DLIATSLRGYNL
+216 DLIATSQRSYNL
-228 VAARVTEGGT
+228 VAARVNEGGT

-243 NMLLVE
+243 NMILVE

-281 PLRLRGDFNDLI
+281 PLSLRGDFNDVI
-293 TPLSPLAQATE
+293 APLPALADATE
-304 RALSERPDL
+304 LALSDRPDL
-313 KLAKAAENFAE
+313 RLAKAAESFAE
-324 ARIEQARSEG
+324 ARIDQARAEG
-334 RLDASLIAGYQ
+334 RLDASLTAGYQ
-345 RMDFG
+345 RMAFG
-350 YPLSGI
+350 YPLNGI
-356 NDAGQLRPIQA
+356 NDAGQLSPIQG

-378 DLPVRNKNQGAI
+378 DLPVRNRNQGAI
-390 EAALAEAEGAKRR
+390 EAAVAETEGAKRR

-423 SSARAAEIFRVG
+423 STARAAEIFRVG

-472 NGYIDALLDTYKA
+472 NGYIDALLDAYKA

-490 RATASSTAIRQ
+490 RAVASTTATRQ